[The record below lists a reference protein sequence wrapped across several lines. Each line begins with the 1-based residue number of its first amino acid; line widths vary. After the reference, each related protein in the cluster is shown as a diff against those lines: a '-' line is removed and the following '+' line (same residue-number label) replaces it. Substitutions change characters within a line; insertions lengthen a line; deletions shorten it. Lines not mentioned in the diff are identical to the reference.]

1 VNGIPLFDQG
11 DAREALKKR
20 CRQAKI
26 PIKLLEDLV
35 EAEIAQIG
43 KERKRGLKDR
53 FDELLDPNAAAESEG
68 SDNVSSLNP
77 TARLEGVRKR
87 HFRLSGSY
95 EE

>member
-1 VNGIPLFDQG
+1 MNGIPLFDQG
-11 DAREALKKR
+11 DAREALKRR
-20 CRQAKI
+20 CRQAGI

-53 FDELLDPNAAAESEG
+53 FDELLDPHAG
-68 SDNVSSLNP
+68 TD
-77 TARLEGVRKR
+77 G
-87 HFRLSGSY
+87 